1 MNLFD
6 AVYDKEYSMNW
17 PLMYL
22 ERTNDIIPIPL
33 LFKPLPKSINDKT
46 TKKNWRGVRMKIEG
60 QINGFPLI
68 KFKNTRII
76 NSLKSGKIYL
86 NSLKWFRE
94 YENELGDVVVG
105 DS

>member
-1 MNLFD
+1 
-6 AVYDKEYSMNW
+6 
-17 PLMYL
+17 
-22 ERTNDIIPIPL
+22 
-33 LFKPLPKSINDKT
+33 
-46 TKKNWRGVRMKIEG
+46 MKIEG

-105 DS
+105 DSYEGTYFL